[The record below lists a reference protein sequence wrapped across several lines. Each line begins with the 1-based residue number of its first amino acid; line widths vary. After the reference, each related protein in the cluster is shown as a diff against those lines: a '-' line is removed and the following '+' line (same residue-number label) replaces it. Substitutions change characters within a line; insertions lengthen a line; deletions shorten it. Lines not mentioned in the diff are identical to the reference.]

1 MVVEIKRTDPGV
13 PRWRTVLKCLLVI
26 VVLYVFLGGMAMM
39 GDGLK
44 ALGKNPDYEPSGVVA
59 ADNRPY
65 RDVVYDIFTYAD
77 DPVVGFFVGIL
88 VTAVFQSSSFTTS
101 FVVSLVVTTPLTL
114 HQAIFIVM
122 GANIGTSITAVG
134 VSFTHV
140 RRQQEF
146 ARAYGA
152 ATVHEFFK
160 MLTVLV
166 FFPLEW
172 VVWRLTGTGVL
183 ERASSKLAVLLC
195 TGRVADQSPTNP
207 IKEAVRPMADGLEWL
222 LDSGFGLS
230 HEVASVVISILGIV
244 LLLVALILMTMILR
258 SLVVHRVERFFDKVL
273 FRNAGAAFVV
283 GLILTA
289 IVQSSSVTTSLVVP
303 LAGTGLLTIGQVL
316 PYTLGAAIGTTVTA
330 MLASVATSADTPEQ
344 AQVGVALA
352 CSHLLFNVFGSMV
365 WYPFRRVP
373 ITIAQWFGGMASRS
387 RRLALMLVL
396 GVFFGLPILAI
407 LVSWL
412 LG

>member
-1 MVVEIKRTDPGV
+1 MAIEMERAERSP
-13 PRWRTVLKCLLVI
+13 PLWWTVFKCAA
-26 VVLYVFLGGMAMM
+26 VVLVLYMFLGGMAMM

-44 ALGKNPDYEPSGVVA
+44 SLGRNPDYDPDGAVA
-59 ADNRPY
+59 VDDRPY
-65 RDVVYDIFTYAD
+65 REVVYDIFEYAD
-77 DPVVGFFVGIL
+77 NPMVGFFVGIL

-160 MLTVLV
+160 VLTVLV
-166 FFPLEW
+166 FLPLEW
-172 VVWRLTGTGVL
+172 VVYNLTGAGVL
-183 ERASSKLAVLLC
+183 ERASSKLSVLLC
-195 TGRVADQSPTNP
+195 TGRATGDAPTNP
-207 IKEAVRPMADGLEWL
+207 LKECVRPVVEGLEWL
-222 LDSGFGLS
+222 L
-230 HEVASVVISILGIV
+230 HEALDLSVVVAGIV
-244 LLLVALILMTMILR
+244 LGILGVVLILVALILMTMILR

-283 GLILTA
+283 GLVLTA

-303 LAGTGLLTIGQVL
+303 LAGTGLLSIAQVL

-330 MLASVATSADTPEQ
+330 LLASLATSADTPEQ
-344 AQVGVALA
+344 AAVGVALA
-352 CSHLLFNVFGSMV
+352 CSHLLFNVFGSMI

-373 ITIAQWFGGMASRS
+373 VFIARWFGGIASRD
-387 RRLALMLVL
+387 RRLALALVL
-396 GVFFGLPILAI
+396 SAFFGLPILSVI
-407 LVSWL
+407 VSWL

>member
-1 MVVEIKRTDPGV
+1 
-13 PRWRTVLKCLLVI
+13 
-26 VVLYVFLGGMAMM
+26 MAMM

-44 ALGKNPDYEPSGVVA
+44 SLGKNPDHDPGGAVTA
-59 ADNRPY
+59 GNLPY
-65 RDVVYDIFTYAD
+65 RDVVYDIFAYAD
-77 DPVVGFFVGIL
+77 NPMVGFFVGIL
-88 VTAVFQSSSFTTS
+88 VTALFQSSSFTTS

-122 GANIGTSITAVG
+122 GANIGTSVTAVG
-134 VSFTHV
+134 VSFAHV

-146 ARAYGA
+146 SRAYGA

-160 MLTVLV
+160 VMTVLI

-172 VVWRLTGTGVL
+172 VAWRVTGTGVL
-183 ERASSKLAVLLC
+183 ERASSELSILVF
-195 TGRVADQSPTNP
+195 TGRATGQAPTNF
-207 IKEAVRPMADGLEWL
+207 IKESVRPMAEGLEWL
-222 LDSGFGLS
+222 LDKGLGLS
-230 HEVASVVISILGIV
+230 HGVAGVVLSILGVV
-244 LLLVALILMTMILR
+244 LLLVALVLMTMILR

-283 GLILTA
+283 GLVLTA

-303 LAGTGLLTIGQVL
+303 LAGTGLLTISQVL

-330 MLASVATSADTPEQ
+330 LLASVATSADTPEQ

-373 ITIAQWFGGMASRS
+373 ITIARWFGDVAARD
-387 RRLALMLVL
+387 RRLALIFVV
-396 GVFFGLPILAI
+396 GAFFGLPILAI

-412 LG
+412 LA

>member
-1 MVVEIKRTDPGV
+1 
-13 PRWRTVLKCLLVI
+13 
-26 VVLYVFLGGMAMM
+26 
-39 GDGLK
+39 
-44 ALGKNPDYEPSGVVA
+44 
-59 ADNRPY
+59 
-65 RDVVYDIFTYAD
+65 
-77 DPVVGFFVGIL
+77 
-88 VTAVFQSSSFTTS
+88 
-101 FVVSLVVTTPLTL
+101 
-114 HQAIFIVM
+114 
-122 GANIGTSITAVG
+122 VG

-160 MLTVLV
+160 MLTVMV

-172 VVWRLTGTGVL
+172 IVWRLTGAGFL
-183 ERASSKLAVLLC
+183 ERASSKLTVVLFS
-195 TGRVADQSPTNP
+195 GRAAGRTPTNP
-207 IKEAVRPMADGLEWL
+207 IKEAVRPMANAVEWFLDDGL
-222 LDSGFGLS
+222 GLS
-230 HEVASVVISILGIV
+230 HTVASAVLGILGVVI
-244 LLLVALILMTMILR
+244 LLVALILMTMVLR

-283 GLILTA
+283 GLVLTA

-303 LAGTGLLTIGQVL
+303 LAGTGLLTIAQVL

-330 MLASVATSADTPEQ
+330 LLASVATSADTPEQ

-352 CSHLLFNVFGSMV
+352 CSHLLFNVFGSMI

-373 ITIAQWFGGMASRS
+373 IGVARWFGDVASRS
-387 RRLALMLVL
+387 RRLAVALVL
-396 GVFFGLPILAI
+396 GVFFGVPILAI

-412 LG
+412 LA